1 RAHEAHVR
9 AALKDLEARKPE
21 ASLIEP
27 VFDTDRADRGGH
39 GEDQRLHERRDIL
52 ERGRVVFLGHGLDV
66 HGDAHAIRSADEL
79 STGEVEPE
87 RTDGEIPLGHPWPD
101 LELAQTNR

>member
-27 VFDTDRADRGGH
+27 VLYTDRADRGGH

-52 ERGRVVFLGHGLDV
+52 ERRRVVLFSHRLDV
-66 HGDAHAIRSADEL
+66 HGDAHAIRSANEL
-79 STGEVEPE
+79 SSGEVEPE
-87 RTDGEIPLGHPWPD
+87 RTDSEVPLRN
-101 LELAQTNR
+101 AR